1 MRRVL
6 LAMASSLL
14 ACAPVLAQDANFLLR
29 PDTIEIRLR
38 DAPLQVL
45 GARGSRAE
53 GDRTY
58 YITLAFEDS
67 SVLGAKL
74 AKASPGAST
83 FNNEPRY
90 ELAAFVLQKL
100 FLGPDEY
107 VVPPTVIRAVPTDWL
122 RRYDS
127 GAQPTFEGLASTL
140 ILLQYWLMQV
150 TPEDVWD
157 KDRLARDSVYAR
169 HVGNLNVLTY
179 LIRHN
184 DANVGNILIST
195 LESNPRL
202 FSVDNGLAFGSEVSN
217 RGYAWRNLRV
227 DRLPAATVERLRRI
241 APEQLQA
248 LGVLVQ
254 FERLG
259 PMLVPVAIGDN
270 RNPGRGVRDVDGVV
284 QLGLTEREIRDVQ
297 SRLRRLLEDVD
308 EGKIRTF

>member
-1 MRRVL
+1 
-6 LAMASSLL
+6 MASSLL

-29 PDTIEIRLR
+29 PDSIEVRLR
-38 DAPLQVL
+38 DGPLQVVD
-45 GARGSRAE
+45 ARGSRAE
-53 GDRTY
+53 GDRTQR
-58 YITLAFEDS
+58 ITLAFEDG
-67 SVLGAKL
+67 SVLVAKL

-107 VVPPTVIRAVPTDWL
+107 VVPPTVMRAVPTEWL
-122 RRYDS
+122 RRYDEA
-127 GAQPTFEGLASTL
+127 AQPTFDGLASTL

-150 TPEDVWD
+150 TPEGVWD
-157 KDRLARDSVYAR
+157 KDRLASDSVYAR
-169 HVGNLNVLTY
+169 HVANLNVLTY

-195 LESNPRL
+195 HAANPRV
-202 FSVDNGLAFGSEVSN
+202 FSVDNGLAFGSEASN

-227 DRLPAATVERLRRI
+227 NRLPAATVERLRRI
-241 APEQLQA
+241 TPEQLQA

-254 FERLG
+254 FEQQG
-259 PMLVPVAIGDN
+259 PMLVPAAIGEN
-270 RNPGRGVRDVDGVV
+270 RGPGRGVREADGVV

>member
-254 FERLG
+254 FERQG